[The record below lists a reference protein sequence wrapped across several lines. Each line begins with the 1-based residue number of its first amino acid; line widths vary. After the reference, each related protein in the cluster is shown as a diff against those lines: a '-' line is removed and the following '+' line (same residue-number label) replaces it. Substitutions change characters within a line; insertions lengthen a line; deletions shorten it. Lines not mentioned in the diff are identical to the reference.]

1 MKIISPLL
9 LLLLMNSLSAAEW
22 PITLYWAETITLS
35 TPLTGKIDSV
45 RVELGTQVKKGQLLA
60 TLDARIYQAEVKRA
74 KSTLTR
80 NKLTYEEA
88 QRAFERAKE
97 LYDRTV
103 LSTTDFQQVEL
114 EHAVARSNYHISQA
128 SLAKAKI
135 NLEYTQIHAPID
147 GMITERL
154 IHTGEIVN
162 SRFQVQP
169 LLRMA
174 ATSQM
179 IARAW
184 LPAKDLENL
193 AIDQQVNLNIQD
205 QTIPSTIKT
214 IGVMKQETTQG
225 SEYAVDLA
233 FTPTK
238 NILFLPGLRGHVTL
252 P

>member
-9 LLLLMNSLSAAEW
+9 LLLLMSSLPAEEW
-22 PITLYWAETITLS
+22 PITLHWAETITLS
-35 TPLTGKIDSV
+35 TPLTGRIDSV
-45 RVELGTQVKKGQLLA
+45 KVEPGNQVKQGQLLA

-74 KSTLTR
+74 QSTLTR

-114 EHAVARSNYHISQA
+114 EYAVSRSNYHNSQA

-135 NLEYTQIHAPID
+135 NHEYTQIHAPAD
-147 GMITERL
+147 GIITERL
-154 IHTGEIVN
+154 IHPGEIVN
-162 SRFQVQP
+162 SQFQVQP

-174 ATSQM
+174 TTGQM

-184 LPAKDLENL
+184 LPAKSLEKI
-193 AIDQQVNLNIQD
+193 AVGQQLELNIQK
-205 QTIPSTIKT
+205 QTMPSTIKA
-214 IGVMKQETTQG
+214 IGLTKLETTKG
-225 SEYAVDLA
+225 NEYAVDLA